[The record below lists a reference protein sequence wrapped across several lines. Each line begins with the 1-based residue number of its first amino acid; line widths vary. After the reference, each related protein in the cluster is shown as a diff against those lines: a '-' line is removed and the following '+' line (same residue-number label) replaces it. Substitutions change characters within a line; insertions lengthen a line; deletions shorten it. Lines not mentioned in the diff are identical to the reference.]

1 MALFIGIAALF
12 TLAVLALALYPLW
25 PARRGLALG
34 IGGVSVVAVLGL
46 YLLLGRPEAIGYVPP
61 PAPQADQVQQLDQA
75 LAELEAVVRAEPA
88 NQEAR
93 VLLARSYMQLGRPA
107 EAQPHFA
114 EALARDAG
122 NAALMVDYAE
132 SLFRAGKPDV
142 PDARAREWI
151 DKAIAA
157 EPGNQRARFFRGILL
172 LQAGQAAEAAKAWE
186 ALLPELDR
194 QTAQALLPQINQ
206 ARAQAGQPSLSESVL
221 PAAMTVQ
228 VTVELDPA
236 LRAATPPGAVL
247 FVFAK
252 RVDGGGPPVAAK
264 RLPVSA
270 FPVQLALSDADSI
283 MPTATLSS
291 QAAFTL
297 SARISASGSAEA
309 GAGDWQSETLT
320 VQSDKLAPVTLVL
333 RKQP

>member
-1 MALFIGIAALF
+1 MALFIGIAALL
-12 TLAVLALALYPLW
+12 TLAVLAFALYPLW

-34 IGGVSVVAVLGL
+34 IGGASAAAVLGL
-46 YLLLGRPEAIGYVPP
+46 YLLFGRPEAIGYVPP
-61 PAPQADQVQQLDQA
+61 PAPQADQAQELEQA
-75 LAELEAVVRAEPA
+75 LAELEAVVRAEPG
-88 NQEAR
+88 NPEAR
-93 VLLARSYMQLGRPA
+93 IMLARSYMQLGRPA

-172 LQAGQAAEAAKAWE
+172 LQAGQAADAAKAWE
-186 ALLPELDR
+186 ALLPDLDR
-194 QTAQALLPQINQ
+194 RTAQALLPQINL
-206 ARAQAGQPSLSESVL
+206 ARAQAGQPPLAESAL

-228 VTVELDPA
+228 VTVDLDPG

-252 RVDGGGPPVAAK
+252 RVDGTGPPVAAK

-270 FPVQLALSDADSI
+270 FPMQVELSDADSI
-283 MPTATLSS
+283 MPTETLSS
-291 QAAFTL
+291 QAAFIL
-297 SARISASGSAEA
+297 SARVSASGSAEA
-309 GAGDWQSETLT
+309 GAGDWQSETLA
-320 VQSDKLAPVTLVL
+320 VQWDKLAPVTLVL